1 MTTEKQTA
9 ANRENAKRSTGPRT
23 AEGKARSSQNALK
36 TGIDAQSEI
45 IRGESREKL
54 EAIIVQLDQEYSPA
68 TSAERFQVDVLARCT
83 WLMIRYA
90 KADAQ
95 IWEAGM
101 KAAFQATEKDEVGR
115 GFYQREATFTRLGRR
130 VDATRR
136 AFTDAEREFERLQAN
151 RFAAEVLE
159 PQPEP
164 APQPPQP
171 DETAAPTEELGS
183 NAKTGPEP
191 APSQPQTPAPTPATP
206 KFAPEPA
213 SDPRRTPEQAPPK
226 SA

>member
-1 MTTEKQTA
+1 MATEKQTA
-9 ANRENAKRSTGPRT
+9 ANRENAQKSTGPRT

-54 EAIIVQLDQEYSPA
+54 ETLIVQIDLEYCPV
-68 TSAERFQVDVLARCT
+68 TSAERFQVDILVRCT
-83 WLMIRYA
+83 WLMNRYA

-115 GFYQREATFTRLGRR
+115 GFYQRESTFTRLGRR

-136 AFTDAEREFERLQAN
+136 AFTDAERELERLQAN
-151 RFAAEVLE
+151 RFAAEAAE
-159 PQPEP
+159 ATE
-164 APQPPQP
+164 AAAQPP
-171 DETAAPTEELGS
+171 ETEAPAEELGS
-183 NAKTGPEP
+183 NLNTGPEP
-191 APSQPQTPAPTPATP
+191 APTQPQTPAPTPATP
-206 KFAPEPA
+206 KFGPEPA
-213 SDPRRTPEQAPPK
+213 SGPRRTPEQAPPR